1 MTQDIDETTLRGGW
15 KLVVWQIDY
24 SDDRPPSYP
33 YGSDADGL
41 LLYTN
46 DGMMSANIAYANRSQ
61 LSTESTRH
69 APETEKCEAFDSYF
83 SYAGHYHVEDEVVVH
98 RVSHSLNPNFP
109 GTEQRRHIRFVE
121 GDLELSAQDQLPGSE
136 VTRTHR
142 LRWRKLAS
150 NQ

>member
-46 DGMMSANIAYANRSQ
+46 DGMMLANIAYANRS
-61 LSTESTRH
+61 
-69 APETEKCEAFDSYF
+69 
-83 SYAGHYHVEDEVVVH
+83 
-98 RVSHSLNPNFP
+98 
-109 GTEQRRHIRFVE
+109 
-121 GDLELSAQDQLPGSE
+121 
-136 VTRTHR
+136 
-142 LRWRKLAS
+142 
-150 NQ
+150 